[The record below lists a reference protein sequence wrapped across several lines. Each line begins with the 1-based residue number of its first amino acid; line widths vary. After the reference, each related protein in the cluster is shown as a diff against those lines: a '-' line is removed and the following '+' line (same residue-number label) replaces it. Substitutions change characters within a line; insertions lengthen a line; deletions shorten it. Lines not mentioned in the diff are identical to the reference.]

1 MIGKAKP
8 LTTKGTKEYFVESPW
23 APESRV
29 IADIA
34 RDRKGKGKTYRG
46 STRMNADQE
55 IGDRKGKTFNHKG
68 HPFDSLTLAQGRLWD
83 TKDGGKS
90 R

>member
-1 MIGKAKP
+1 MDRRNRASSPTSHVIGK
-8 LTTKGTKEYFVESPW
+8 
-23 APESRV
+23 PEAHRRWTL
-29 IADIA
+29 ID
-34 RDRKGKGKTYRG
+34 T
-46 STRMNADQE
+46 DQE

>member
-1 MIGKAKP
+1 
-8 LTTKGTKEYFVESPW
+8 
-23 APESRV
+23 
-29 IADIA
+29 
-34 RDRKGKGKTYRG
+34 
-46 STRMNADQE
+46 MNTDQE